1 MNSTRQRG
9 PGCTVSQQTT
19 ARGAPRGTGSTKA
32 WGAPPGPA
40 LLTRVCGQDHVC
52 GREALQHGC
61 LFPVLQLFP
70 QQLDFVPKVA
80 FLSLI
85 LGLCVFHLQR
95 KAKKKIIILTQPDTH
110 LALFD
115 SQSAF
120 IYKELVHLSKSL
132 NGT

>member
-1 MNSTRQRG
+1 M
-9 PGCTVSQQTT
+9 
-19 ARGAPRGTGSTKA
+19 GSTAA